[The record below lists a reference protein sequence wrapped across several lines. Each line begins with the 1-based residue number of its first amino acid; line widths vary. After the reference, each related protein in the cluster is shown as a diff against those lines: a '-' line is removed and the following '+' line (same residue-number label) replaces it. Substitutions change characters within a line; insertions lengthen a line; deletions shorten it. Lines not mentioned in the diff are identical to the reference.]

1 MRDGAVRPE
10 DQELLDELRRRLR
23 LPATVAA
30 GLFRYAVEEYEA
42 GLLPPAVGPTMP
54 RIVAGAQALL
64 GSRTPTEREARRLEL
79 LRRMAADRTPEG
91 IFLEAS
97 CPAEEMLTSMQGE
110 VVPELMEVDWGEIGD
125 LPDDLELQLE
135 ADLDPD
141 PDATTE
147 ENPTYDGSPA
157 QARPP
162 VPSEPPARPGMR
174 PAIARHRT
182 QEEPPPS
189 PPPVLAP
196 GSRAIRYLV
205 RRYRSRQIRH
215 FVHEADSDL
224 AALRSL
230 LCTGVYVLLVLG
242 ALVRG
247 GFFEGVEVAG
257 WGAALALGVYAGRVL
272 HLKVSQRH
280 LEWVKTRS

>member
-91 IFLEAS
+91 IFLDAS
-97 CPAEEMLTSMQGE
+97 CPAEDMLTSMQGE
-110 VVPELMEVDWGEIGD
+110 VVPELMEVDWGEIEN
-125 LPDDLELQLE
+125 LPDDLDLQLE
-135 ADLDPD
+135 ADIDPD

-147 ENPTYDGSPA
+147 ENPTFDGTLTPD
-157 QARPP
+157 
-162 VPSEPPARPGMR
+162 PPALPGR
-174 PAIARHRT
+174 SPAIARRPTH
-182 QEEPPPS
+182 QEPPPT